1 MLEEPGPASRK
12 AHRPVDSAAHL
23 SLATGQRGG
32 GMADNGPYRCQL
44 IERLEREKR
53 AAQDDIVRAQAE
65 EARARARVAEKDA
78 AIASV
83 RAAREPQADECK
95 RCRFDF
101 GRTSVLR
108 SMPSKSRQAR
118 FQCALCGAEEERA

>member
-1 MLEEPGPASRK
+1 MTDHDL
-12 AHRPVDSAAHL
+12 
-23 SLATGQRGG
+23 
-32 GMADNGPYRCQL
+32 YRRQL
-44 IERLEREKR
+44 VERLEREKH
-53 AAQDDIVRAQAE
+53 AAQDDIVRARAD

-95 RCRFDF
+95 RCRFEF

-108 SMPSKSRQAR
+108 PMPSRSRLAR
-118 FQCALCGAEEERA
+118 YQCALCGDEEERG

>member
-1 MLEEPGPASRK
+1 
-12 AHRPVDSAAHL
+12 
-23 SLATGQRGG
+23 
-32 GMADNGPYRCQL
+32 MADNDLYRRQL

-53 AAQDDIVRAQAE
+53 AAQDEIARAQAD

-78 AIASV
+78 AITSV

-95 RCRFDF
+95 RCRFEF

-108 SMPSKSRQAR
+108 PMPSKSNRVR
-118 FQCALCGAEEERA
+118 FQCALCGDEEERA